1 MFAGLFNNFVY
12 NDGLAYGYVHCE
24 YDDCIFSYCL
34 TFDGGVVEGGWC
46 ICRRQILA
54 YWKISSDGK
63 FIPENVSSGIFALK
77 FRKPGLLA

>member
-1 MFAGLFNNFVY
+1 
-12 NDGLAYGYVHCE
+12 
-24 YDDCIFSYCL
+24 L

-46 ICRRQILA
+46 IYRRQILA